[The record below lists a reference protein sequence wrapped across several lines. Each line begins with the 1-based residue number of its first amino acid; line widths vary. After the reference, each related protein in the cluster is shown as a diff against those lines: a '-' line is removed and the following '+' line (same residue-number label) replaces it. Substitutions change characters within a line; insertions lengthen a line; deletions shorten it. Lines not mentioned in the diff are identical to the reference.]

1 MIPAAP
7 IPPGCLPKKELLL
20 ATHQYWH
27 ALWRE
32 VFQVHAGRP
41 LSSPSTERSL
51 PPSLRSPILHRRS
64 AKGLETRAP
73 FPHPLSQ
80 LSCLSRE
87 SPCDPNTI
95 SCPRAFYQGMK
106 NAGAQQPA
114 AAGSGHEPCLSLAA
128 RGFLEGLAQ
137 FIAWS
142 ILEKVTE
149 EEPEPPKKHRGKI
162 PRLTRP
168 IC

>member
-27 ALWRE
+27 TLWKE
-32 VFQVHAGRP
+32 VFQVHTSRRSQSHSVTPRP
-41 LSSPSTERSL
+41 LPQSLLPFLHGRSF
-51 PPSLRSPILHRRS
+51 
-64 AKGLETRAP
+64 KGVETRAS
-73 FPHPLSQ
+73 FIHPLSP
-80 LSCLSRE
+80 LSRE
-87 SPCDPNTI
+87 SLRSHNAIPCV
-95 SCPRAFYQGMK
+95 RAFCRGLMSVGGQQLATM
-106 NAGAQQPA
+106 GA
-114 AAGSGHEPCLSLAA
+114 GHEPCLSLAV
-128 RGFLEGLAQ
+128 REFLEGLAQ

-149 EEPEPPKKHRGKI
+149 EEPEPPKKHRSKT